1 MPEPLTIGFVLLTI
15 AVVGIVFPH
24 VVYPVTLRLIVV
36 LRDLL
41 KTNKH
46 DAVDERMSWSE
57 LPRVDILLSAYNE
70 EAVIARCLS
79 SIASSDYPH
88 QQMRLLIGDDG
99 STDQTVDV
107 VRTWAAEHADLPC
120 EVTVL
125 PRSGKNAVVATL
137 TEKISAPIVVYS
149 DADAQ
154 WFPNSL
160 RAIVAPLADPEV
172 GASIGR
178 SRYDVPSEDAMP
190 PSARL
195 DAVAS
200 EVSYRKLEEVVH
212 TMEGQIASTIASY
225 GALFALR
232 TTHAHAIRDSRVAD
246 DWVNVLRCVAAGDRV
261 AYAYDAATIEL
272 RSTSLGGEV
281 RRTIRTAAA
290 GMSTVWQ
297 YRKLL
302 LPRAGWFAY
311 FLWGHKVV
319 RWLSPVFLVVL
330 IVALPFLLSDPLVF
344 GVVFYGQAVLYA
356 VALLG
361 YALARQGQHLPLIS
375 QATYFVAMNW
385 AFAAAWWRVVRRTS
399 MDRWTPEA

>member
-1 MPEPLTIGFVLLTI
+1 MLEPRTIGFIILAI

-24 VVYPVTLRLIVV
+24 VVYPVTLRILVA
-36 LRDLL
+36 LRALRR
-41 KTNKH
+41 TPSEYGSST
-46 DAVDERMSWSE
+46 VQTWEE

-70 EAVIARCLS
+70 EAVIERCLT
-79 SIASSDYPH
+79 SIAASDYPPEK
-88 QQMRLLIGDDG
+88 MRVLLGDDG
-99 STDQTVDV
+99 STDRTAELIRSWAAHHSDV
-107 VRTWAAEHADLPC
+107 VC
-120 EVTVL
+120 EVLVL
-125 PRSGKNAVVATL
+125 PRSGKNAVIAAL
-137 TEKISAPIVVYS
+137 TEMVTAPIVVYT

-154 WFPNSL
+154 WFPDSL
-160 RAIVAPLADPEV
+160 RAIVAPLANPDV

-178 SRYDVPSEDAMP
+178 SRYDVNATDTIPV
-190 PSARL
+190 SARL

-212 TMEGQIASTIASY
+212 SMEGQIDSTIASY

-232 TTHAHAIRDSRVAD
+232 TVYAEPVRDSRVAD
-246 DWVNVLRCVAAGDRV
+246 DWVNVLRTVASGHRV
-261 AYAYDAATIEL
+261 AYAYDAATMEL

-297 YRKLL
+297 YRRLL
-302 LPRAGWFAY
+302 LPRAGWFSY

-319 RWLSPVFLVVL
+319 RWLSPVFLMMLV
-330 IVALPFLLSDPLVF
+330 IALPFLLSDPLVF
-344 GVVFYGQAVLYA
+344 AAVFYGQAVLYA

-361 YALARQGQHLPLIS
+361 YAMARQGQHLPVIS

-385 AFAAAWWRVVRRTS
+385 AFAVAWWRVVRRTS
-399 MDRWTPEA
+399 MDRWTPEG